1 VAVLAGA
8 ELLCRV
14 LPVSTATETDYYFDP
29 YILTAPAHHTWT
41 MSTGWDLRN
50 PERLR
55 SNNFGFASTRDFVPD
70 RNAVALIGDSFVEA
84 SMLDARDRPGAQLER
99 ALGGSRAV
107 YAMGSPGSSLLDYA
121 ERIRFAHE
129 RFGVRDF
136 VLLMERGDVQQSL
149 CGSGNSH
156 GPCLDEKT
164 FAPRI
169 ELHAPAGA
177 AKRLLRHSALAQ
189 YLMSQLKIAPQRLWR
204 QAVLQARPAAT
215 PLARHAPEATTA
227 AAAMPDMSVA
237 PAIDAVTRRFFARIA
252 PYRAAS
258 GRLVVVLDSDRR
270 RIAAGIDP
278 ADAERERFMALARAA
293 GAIVVDTRPAF
304 VEQMRHSP
312 LRLEVG
318 PYDGHFNALAVGII
332 ARLAADALDR

>member
-1 VAVLAGA
+1 VLAGA

-14 LPVSTATETDYYFDP
+14 LPVSTATETGYYFDP
-29 YILTAPAHHTWT
+29 HILTTPAHHTWT

-50 PERLR
+50 AQRLR
-55 SNNFGFASTRDFVPD
+55 SNNFGFASERDFVPD

-84 SMLDARDRPGAQLER
+84 SMLDERDRPGPQLER

-107 YAMGSPGSSLLDYA
+107 YAMGSPGTSLLDYA
-121 ERIRFAHE
+121 ERIRFAHQ
-129 RFGVRDF
+129 RFGIRDF

-169 ELHAPAGA
+169 ELHAPAGG

-189 YLMSQLKIAPQRLWR
+189 YLMSQLKLSAQRLWR

-215 PLARHAPEATTA
+215 PLARHANQSAVPA
-227 AAAMPDMSVA
+227 ASTLDMSVA
-237 PAIDAVTRRFFARIA
+237 PAIDAVTSSFFARIA
-252 PYRAAS
+252 PYRETT
-258 GRLVVVLDSDRR
+258 GRLVIVLDSDRR
-270 RIAAGIDP
+270 RIAGGMVSAN
-278 ADAERERFMALARAA
+278 AERERFMALARAA
-293 GAIVVDTRPAF
+293 GAIVVDTQPPF

-332 ARLAADALDR
+332 ARLAADALRR